1 MENYKQENKSYTLLP
16 NLEITDVNSLD
27 QIFQFC
33 FKSSF
38 YFKSLFLTNQGLHT
52 LVVLY
57 TDVFLQS
64 YECFILL
71 KGNCHFFFFF
81 KVAQSCPTLCH
92 PMDYGVHEILQAR
105 ILEWGSPSLLQGIFP
120 TQGSNPGLLHCRQ
133 ILYQLNHQ
141 GCLVIVTF

>member
-71 KGNCHFFFFF
+71 KGNCHFFFFLKLLSRVQLF
-81 KVAQSCPTLCH
+81 ATPWIMESMKFSRPEYWSGVAHPFSRGSSQPKDQTQVSCIAGRFFTSWTTR
-92 PMDYGVHEILQAR
+92 DV
-105 ILEWGSPSLLQGIFP
+105 W
-120 TQGSNPGLLHCRQ
+120 
-133 ILYQLNHQ
+133 
-141 GCLVIVTF
+141 